1 MYKISEVFIMIFNG
15 WNKPQMGSI
24 FLVLFIKDIKYD
36 IT

>member
-1 MYKISEVFIMIFNG
+1 MYKISDVFIMIFNG
-15 WNKPQMGSI
+15 WNKTQLSSI